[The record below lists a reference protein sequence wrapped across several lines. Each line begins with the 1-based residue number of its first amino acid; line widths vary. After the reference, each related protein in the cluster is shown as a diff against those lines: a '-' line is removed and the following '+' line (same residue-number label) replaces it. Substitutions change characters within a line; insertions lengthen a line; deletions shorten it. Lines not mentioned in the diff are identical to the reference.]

1 MSKKT
6 ILLGLAA
13 VALVLFI
20 STGILGAENSV
31 AALCLPFTW
40 TAEGLRKLSLSGS
53 LGNAV
58 AIALLVVAGLL
69 PLVLKWKKSWGP
81 EDVLLVFTSIA
92 IWYTLYVL
100 INPYILP
107 DILMGVVGETL
118 LCGSC
123 YSLFLSWAV
132 LRLLRSTCTMTGEN
146 FMKALQIFL
155 YLCAATQVFLIASR
169 TSGLVTSWKLLE
181 SGNTMPGQ
189 NLLPSYL
196 FLLGGFLV
204 SVLEYGL
211 NGWLLLLGA
220 RLMKDL
226 SQDPYGEAACRKA
239 ESLYAW
245 CRRTLAVVLL
255 SQTALNVAAVIF
267 ASRIYY
273 LVGVGF
279 RLPVS
284 SMALV
289 FALLVLA
296 SLLRK
301 GQQLQDDNRLF
312 I

>member
-1 MSKKT
+1 MNKKP
-6 ILLGLAA
+6 IIAGLVA
-13 VALVLFI
+13 VALVVFI
-20 STGILGAENSV
+20 STGILGGENSL

-40 TAEGLRKLSLSGS
+40 VAAGLRKLSLSGG
-53 LGNAV
+53 LGNGV
-58 AIALLVVAGLL
+58 AIALLVVVGLL
-69 PLVLKWKKSWGP
+69 PLVFKWKKSWGP
-81 EDVLLVFTSIA
+81 EDALLIFTSIA

-107 DILMGVVGETL
+107 GTLQGTTGQTL

-132 LRLLRSTCTMTGEN
+132 LRLLRSTRSMTGEN
-146 FMKALQIFL
+146 FIQALEIFL
-155 YLCAATQVFLIASR
+155 YLCAASQLFLIVSHA
-169 TSGLVTSWKLLE
+169 SGLINSWKLLKA
-181 SGNTMPGQ
+181 GNTMPGQ

-239 ESLYAW
+239 EGLCSW

-255 SQTALNVAAVIF
+255 SQAALNVAAVVF

-273 LVGVGF
+273 IVGVGF
-279 RLPVS
+279 RIPVS

-289 FALLVLA
+289 FALLVLS

-301 GQQLQDDNRLF
+301 GQQLQEDNRLF

>member
-1 MSKKT
+1 MNKKP
-6 ILLGLAA
+6 IIAGLVA

-20 STGILGAENSV
+20 CSGILGAENSLAV
-31 AALCLPFTW
+31 LCLPFTW
-40 TAEGLRKLSLSGS
+40 VAAGLRKLSLSGS

-58 AIALLVVAGLL
+58 AIALLVVVGLL
-69 PLVLKWKKSWGP
+69 PLAFKWKKTWGL
-81 EDVLLVFTSIA
+81 EDALLIFTSVA

-107 DILMGVVGETL
+107 DILSGTLGETL

-132 LRLLRSTCTMTGEN
+132 LRLLRSTRTMTGEN
-146 FMKALQIFL
+146 FIKALGIFL

-169 TSGLVTSWKLLE
+169 ASGLVTSWKILE

-196 FLLGGFLV
+196 FLIVGFLV

-239 ESLYAW
+239 EGLCRW

-255 SQTALNVAAVIF
+255 SQSALNVAAVVF

-273 LVGVGF
+273 IVGIGF
-279 RLPVS
+279 QIPVS

-301 GQQLQDDNRLF
+301 GQQLQEDNRLF

>member
-1 MSKKT
+1 MNKKP
-6 ILLGLAA
+6 IIAGLVA

-20 STGILGAENSV
+20 CSGILGGENSLAV
-31 AALCLPFTW
+31 LCLPFTW
-40 TAEGLRKLSLSGS
+40 VAAGLRKLSLSGS

-69 PLVLKWKKSWGP
+69 PLVLKWKKSWGL
-81 EDVLLVFTSIA
+81 EDALLIFTSIA

-100 INPYILP
+100 INPYVLPGILQ
-107 DILMGVVGETL
+107 GTAGQTL

-132 LRLLRSTCTMTGEN
+132 LRLLRSTRTMTGEN
-146 FMKALQIFL
+146 FVKVLGIFL

-169 TSGLVTSWKLLE
+169 ASGLVTSWKLLE

-239 ESLYAW
+239 EGLCRW

-273 LVGVGF
+273 LVGIGF
-279 RLPVS
+279 RLPIS

-296 SLLRK
+296 SLLRR
-301 GQQLQDDNRLF
+301 GQQLQEDNQLF